1 MNDRIAALRQR
12 IIKKE
17 HQVHLQTVDVNLA
30 GQFQAQHLPPAERMV
45 RRLEYLLA
53 REQPVIDPD
62 ERIVLTRTIRK
73 QPDLF
78 TPEEWEGIKA
88 GHHIH
93 ELGTVS
99 NVTPNY
105 YDLIR
110 EGFGS
115 RRRKIQAAMTG
126 ASAEEQAFLNG
137 LLRTMKA
144 VAGLVGRYRNEAL
157 RQGNLVVADIL
168 ARIPEEGA
176 ATFHEALQFF
186 RILHFTLWLE
196 GEYHNTIGRFDL
208 QMNSFLDADL
218 TSGRLDEASAFE
230 LLLEFFLSFNKDSN
244 LYPGVQQGDNG
255 QSMVLGGQDAAGNPV
270 FNRLTAM
277 CLEASRELLLIDPK
291 INLRVSK
298 DTPLDIYRQG
308 TELTREGLGFP
319 QYSND
324 DVVIP
329 GLIALGYDPAD
340 AADYSVAACWEFT
353 IPGKGMDITNI
364 DAVSFPAIIDAA
376 VHEHLP
382 DSATFEQFMDHV
394 EALLSE
400 QCRTLIQN
408 CSRLWFIPAPFLSIL
423 TDGSIARRQDISL
436 GAQYN
441 NWGLHGTGIATA
453 VDSLVNIRHLI
464 YEEQTLTPAELIDAI
479 DKDFDGY
486 AYLLHRLRYES
497 PKFGDGTV
505 EPELMAVRLLDLFAR
520 SVKDL
525 RNERGGRIRPG
536 TGTAMYYLWH
546 VRDLP
551 ASPDGRRR
559 GEPLAANYTPSLFA
573 KVPGPLSIVKSFTR
587 PDLSQ
592 VINGGPLTLEFHDT
606 LFRTRESRDKVSAL
620 VKWYIDNGGH
630 QLQLNAVN
638 RETLAA
644 AKAHPEA
651 HRQLIVRVW
660 GWSAY
665 FCELD
670 EAYQDHVMH
679 RMEYGVVQ

>member
-1 MNDRIAALRQR
+1 MTDRIAALRQR
-12 IIKKE
+12 IIDKE
-17 HQVHLQTVDVNLA
+17 HQAHLQTVDDNLA
-30 GQFQAQHLPPAERMV
+30 AQYQALKLPPSERMV
-45 RRLEYLLA
+45 RRLEYLLSL
-53 REQPVIDPD
+53 EKPVIDPD

-78 TPEEWEGIKA
+78 TPAEWADIKA

-115 RRRKIQAAMTG
+115 RRRKIQAALSDAT
-126 ASAEEQAFLNG
+126 AKEQVFLTG
-137 LLRTMKA
+137 LLRTLQA
-144 VAGLVGRYRNEAL
+144 VAGLAERYRSEAM
-157 RQGNLVVADIL
+157 RQGNQVVADIL
-168 ARIPEEGA
+168 SRIPEAGA
-176 ATFHEALQFF
+176 RTFHEALQFF

-196 GEYHNTIGRFDL
+196 GEYHNTIGRFDR
-208 QMNSFLDADL
+208 QMIGFLEADL
-218 TSGRLDEASAFE
+218 ADSRLDEPAAYE

-255 QSMVLGGQDAAGNPV
+255 QSLVLGGCDAAGRPV
-270 FNRLTAM
+270 FNRLTTM
-277 CLEASRELLLIDPK
+277 CLEASRELRLIDPK
-291 INLRVSK
+291 INLRVNKS
-298 DTPLDIYRQG
+298 TSLDIYRLG

-329 GLIALGYDPAD
+329 GLIALGYEPAD
-340 AADYSVAACWEFT
+340 AADYSVAACWEFI
-353 IPGKGMDITNI
+353 IPGKGMDVANI
-364 DAVSFPAIIDAA
+364 AAVSFPAIIDAA
-376 VHEHLP
+376 VHNHLA
-382 DSATFEQFMDHV
+382 DSTTFEQFMDHV
-394 EALLSE
+394 GNLLRE
-400 QCRTLIQN
+400 YCRSLIDS

-423 TDGSIARRQDISL
+423 TDGSIERRQDISL
-436 GAQYN
+436 GARYN

-464 YEEQTLTPAELIDAI
+464 YEEQGLSPSTLIDAI
-479 DKDFDGY
+479 DKDFAGY
-486 AYLLHRLRYES
+486 PGLLHRLRYES
-497 PKFGDGTV
+497 AKFGDGT
-505 EPELMAVRLLDLFAR
+505 EDPERMAVRLLDLFAHAVR
-520 SVKDL
+520 DL

-546 VRDLP
+546 IRDLP
-551 ASPDGRRR
+551 ASPDGRRK

-573 KVPGPLSIVKSFTR
+573 KMPGPLSIIKSFTR

-620 VKWYIDNGGH
+620 VKWYIDSGGH
-630 QLQLNAVN
+630 QLQLNAVSH
-638 RETLAA
+638 EKLAA
-644 AKAHPEA
+644 AKAHPDE

-670 EAYQDHVMH
+670 EAYQDHVMR
-679 RMEYGVVQ
+679 RMEYDAIR